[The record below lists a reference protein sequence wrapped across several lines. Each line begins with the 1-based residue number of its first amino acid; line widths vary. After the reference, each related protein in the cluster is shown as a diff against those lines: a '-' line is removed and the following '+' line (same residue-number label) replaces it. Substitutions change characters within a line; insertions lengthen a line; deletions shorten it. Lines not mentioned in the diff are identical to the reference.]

1 MKSKQPNYMDARI
14 CRNCMWHDMKLYGP
28 SRSIGYFCTLY
39 DCRCCKTKVCDS
51 HEYEGK
57 NDCEL

>member
-14 CRNCMWHDMKLYGP
+14 CKNCKWHDMKFFGT
-28 SRSIGYFCTLY
+28 SQIGYFCTLY

-51 HEYEGK
+51 HEYEGE
-57 NDCEL
+57 NECEL